1 MATQKHMGKGVLVK
15 RLAAQVGD
23 ESLAYAL
30 LKKRGD
36 TNAEGKLTTK
46 GKKRDAMTASQRAK
60 DRAAKEN
67 GRKPKDYTYSPQ
79 TNRATL
85 KRKK

>member
-1 MATQKHMGKGVLVK
+1 MATQKFMGKGVLAK

-23 ESLAYAL
+23 KSLAYAL

-36 TNAEGKLTTK
+36 MDAKGRLTPK
-46 GKKRDAMTASQRAK
+46 GKKRDAMTASERAK
-60 DRAAKEN
+60 DRAAKAS
-67 GRKPKDYTYSPQ
+67 GRATKDYKYSAA

-85 KRKK
+85 KGKK